1 MDIRIGNR
9 NLLHITTLIKT
20 ILNLYREGGNIMAK
34 DPVCGMEVD
43 EQTAQWKSKYNDK
56 TYYFC
61 AERCK
66 NVFDKKPD
74 SFIK

>member
-1 MDIRIGNR
+1 
-9 NLLHITTLIKT
+9 
-20 ILNLYREGGNIMAK
+20 MAK